1 MLKIVGI
8 GDNVVDRYLYKKKMY
23 PGGNAV
29 NVPVLA
35 HKTGRAEAAYIGT
48 VGTDYAGSHI
58 VDSLK
63 REGLDVSHVK
73 IKEGE
78 TAYAD
83 VTLVDSDRVFIGG
96 IDGVS
101 HDIEITEELKKYMAG
116 FNLIHTSCYSGLDEK
131 LPELHKIGVPI
142 AYDYSDKPHWNNLK
156 RTLPYVTYAIFSG
169 GSAKEEELKV
179 LMEGVGTHG
188 PKQVLM
194 TMGSRGSMLY
204 DVESRKFYQQGI
216 YPVENIVDTMGA
228 GDSFIARY
236 FVGIYAGEAIGESM
250 ENAAEFAAK
259 NCLVSGTFGDE
270 TDIK

>member
-78 TAYAD
+78 MCIR
-83 VTLVDSDRVFIGG
+83 DRTGAAPG
-96 IDGVS
+96 ARGEGS
-101 HDIEITEELKKYMAG
+101 GAG
-116 FNLIHTSCYSGLDEK
+116 Q
-131 LPELHKIGVPI
+131 LP
-142 AYDYSDKPHWNNLK
+142 D
-156 RTLPYVTYAIFSG
+156 R
-169 GSAKEEELKV
+169 
-179 LMEGVGTHG
+179 HG
-188 PKQVLM
+188 PERPAH
-194 TMGSRGSMLY
+194 GPRRRAGRGHLGGA
-204 DVESRKFYQQGI
+204 EYQRGQ
-216 YPVENIVDTMGA
+216 ERA
-228 GDSFIARY
+228 
-236 FVGIYAGEAIGESM
+236 
-250 ENAAEFAAK
+250 
-259 NCLVSGTFGDE
+259 L
-270 TDIK
+270 